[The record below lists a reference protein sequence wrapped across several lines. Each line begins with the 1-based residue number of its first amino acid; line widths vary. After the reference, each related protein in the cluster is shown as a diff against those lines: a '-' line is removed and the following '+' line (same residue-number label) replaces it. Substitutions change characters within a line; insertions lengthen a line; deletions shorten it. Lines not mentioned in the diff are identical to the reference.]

1 MALKLRAVRLQPGQH
16 MRPAGREVGRVHAP
30 VRSRAPLHRRVGPA
44 LGVEGALLLRRPPS
58 GPPVR
63 VPARSARAARARPD
77 GRPAAEPLP
86 PLAMGE
92 TAAGSA
98 PPGVGLGRGAHGP
111 APRDVRAVR
120 APAVLPLGQRRCLP
134 RRAAL
139 LRPRHRRVRGVQ
151 LERRLPRP
159 GSGKAAAA
167 ARLHAPGVRARRRG
181 ERGRERAVL
190 AGVRVVAAPQ
200 GSERAERRLLRAL
213 AAAVGGAGRA
223 QRERDGLHTK
233 LHLRRG
239 RNGAHPR
246 ERRREARG
254 GQVHRIDSR
263 PGGARLLGVVDVCA
277 RLTALLGAG
286 PRHCPGLRLS
296 TLSDPSLQAG
306 TGNRSRTSR
315 RRWRTSCR
323 RCRGATAP
331 STSTSVGCA
340 SCPPRSS
347 PRTCGSA
354 STTAARQCMPPA
366 RCTPS
371 ACCTRSATS
380 SESSSLSSGTKI
392 SWRWTRPRRCGSSP
406 ASPASISTAARRPGR
421 EATASPRGCARA
433 SEAKARRTPSRTPT
447 RRPRRTRRR
456 CSPRRHRTW
465 RPSSR
470 HTTRYCASC
479 CTLASRG
486 LRATTAR
493 CRSALR
499 PRRGWPRS
507 GTSAAWRCAGSR

>member
-30 VRSRAPLHRRVGPA
+30 VRSRAPLYRRVGPA

-277 RLTALLGAG
+277 RLELGTGQELLGGDGVQAAG
-286 PRHCPGLRLS
+286 
-296 TLSDPSLQAG
+296 
-306 TGNRSRTSR
+306 
-315 RRWRTSCR
+315 
-323 RCRGATAP
+323 
-331 STSTSVGCA
+331 
-340 SCPPRSS
+340 
-347 PRTCGSA
+347 
-354 STTAARQCMPPA
+354 AAEVQPLPLPQRQ
-366 RCTPS
+366 
-371 ACCTRSATS
+371 
-380 SESSSLSSGTKI
+380 
-392 SWRWTRPRRCGSSP
+392 
-406 ASPASISTAARRPGR
+406 
-421 EATASPRGCARA
+421 
-433 SEAKARRTPSRTPT
+433 
-447 RRPRRTRRR
+447 
-456 CSPRRHRTW
+456 
-465 RPSSR
+465 
-470 HTTRYCASC
+470 
-479 CTLASRG
+479 
-486 LRATTAR
+486 
-493 CRSALR
+493 
-499 PRRGWPRS
+499 
-507 GTSAAWRCAGSR
+507 